1 MSLIKK
7 LIPVLLLLLPATGWS
22 SELQYYLDVSIDT
35 DQKKIA
41 GIARLKSDNNVKI
54 VLSVSGL
61 QNLTIDG
68 VSTSADTN
76 ANITLNIKKGE
87 ETRIFY
93 EAVHTGT
100 GPDLKNDLI
109 DDQNVFLTN
118 LWYPVPDVLA
128 KYSLSV
134 TLPDNFTAVSE
145 SEEISVVQ
153 QKGTKTFNFLFTHP
167 LDSLHLAASTRYV
180 VKKETHNG
188 IDIEAYFFKEDAAL
202 ADNYMAYTKK
212 YLAMYEDM
220 LTPYPY
226 KRFAI
231 VENIFPTGYS
241 MPTFTLLGREVIKL
255 PFIVKTSLGHEILHQ
270 WFGNS
275 VYTDYSHG
283 NWAEGITN
291 YLADHLYADIDNR
304 GKDYRKQIMI
314 DYNAYVNEDNAMA
327 VSSFLNRRNKA
338 QAAIGY
344 GKSAMIFHMLRQKYG
359 DESFFNALREF
370 INRNTFSMASWHD
383 IQRAFEKTTG
393 ENLYFDF
400 GQWLN
405 RKDLPDIEVQDAG
418 LRVEN
423 GKLKLRFNILQKG
436 EPYKLF
442 VPVTVKSSGNKS
454 LQYIEVNNSPEKV
467 TITLDEPP
475 TEVVIDGDYSI
486 MRRLNIDELPPVL
499 ADIMGSKK
507 ITVAVTGRQRG
518 TYQVL
523 IEALGIKDITWLK
536 PEKVTFSMVKE
547 DTFLIAGF
555 DNTLCNMLLGGDEI
569 PNDGIRLKVYRNPYN
584 PEKRI
589 LLLHVK
595 NKAEAQSVNRKISHY
610 GKYSELAFSNGR
622 NTYKAIAPAK
632 NGIPVLSRT
641 SPLVLIP
648 GDGKTIEDIFPEL
661 MKSRIVFVGENHDQ
675 FAHHINQLNIIR
687 KLHKA
692 GAKIGVGMEM
702 FQKPYQKAV
711 DDYLAGRIDE
721 AEFLKQT
728 EYFNKWRYDY
738 NLYKP
743 IVDFLKENNIP
754 LIALNI
760 DGDISSKT
768 ARKGI
773 DSLLKNE
780 RKQLPDKLDFSN
792 EIYRVDLHR
801 VFDIHGKEANLKD
814 FNQFFQAQT
823 LWDESMADSA
833 AKFLADNPA
842 SKLVILAGN
851 GHVRY
856 KYGIPQRLYRRV
868 REPYTV
874 IVQDEEIEDGIADY
888 VLITAKLE
896 GEKSPKLGVMVEEKE
911 ESLVVNDVV
920 EKGPASNAGLQKED
934 IITQF
939 SGHPIKTLA
948 DLKIALFFTKIGD
961 KVSIQV
967 ERDAKTLD
975 KEVEL
980 TAQPR
985 FSPHFKK

>member
-1 MSLIKK
+1 MPLIKK
-7 LIPVLLLLLPATGWS
+7 LLPILLLLLPATSWS
-22 SELQYYLDVSIDT
+22 SELQYYLDVRIDT
-35 DQKKIA
+35 AHKKIA
-41 GIARLKSDNNVKI
+41 GIARLKSGSNLKI

-76 ANITLNIKKGE
+76 SNITVDIKKGE

-93 EAVHTGT
+93 EALRTGT
-100 GPDLKNDLI
+100 GPGLI
-109 DDQNVFLTN
+109 DNQNVFLTN
-118 LWYPVPDVLA
+118 QWYPLPDVLA
-128 KYSLSV
+128 EYSLSV
-134 TLPDNFTAVSE
+134 TLPDTFTAISE
-145 SEEISVVQ
+145 SEEISVIQ
-153 QKGTKTFNFLFTHP
+153 RKGTKTFKFFFTHL

-180 VKKETHNG
+180 VKKENYNG
-188 IDIEAYFFKEDAAL
+188 IDIETYFFKEDAAL
-202 ADNYMAYTKK
+202 ADTYMVHTKN
-212 YLAMYEDM
+212 YLAMYEEM
-220 LTPYPY
+220 LTSYPY

-275 VYTDYSHG
+275 VYSDYSHG

-291 YLADHLYADIDNR
+291 YLADHLYADNKNR
-304 GKDYRKQIMI
+304 GKNYRKQIMI
-314 DYNAYVNEDNAMA
+314 DYNAYVNQDNAMA
-327 VSSFLNRRNKA
+327 VNSFINRRNKA

-344 GKSAMIFHMLRQKYG
+344 GKSAMFFHMLRQKYG

-370 INRNTFSMASWHD
+370 ISRNTFSMASWHD
-383 IQRAFEKTTG
+383 IQRAFEKTTRD
-393 ENLYFDF
+393 NLYFDF
-400 GQWLN
+400 EQWLN
-405 RKDLPDIEVQDAG
+405 RRDIPDIEVQDAG

-423 GKLKLRFNILQKG
+423 GKLKLRFNILQKT

-442 VPVTVKSSGNKS
+442 VPVTIKSSGNKS
-454 LQYIEVNNSPEKV
+454 LQYIEVNNSPEPI
-467 TITLDEPP
+467 TITLDDPP
-475 TEVVIDGDYSI
+475 TDVVIDENYSI

-507 ITVAVTGRQRG
+507 ITVAVTGKQRG
-518 TYQVL
+518 AYQVL
-523 IEALGIKDITWLK
+523 IEALGIKEITWLK

-555 DNTLCNMLLGGDEI
+555 DNSLCDMLLGGYEI
-569 PNDGIRLKVYRNPYN
+569 PKDGIRLKVYKNPYN
-584 PEKRI
+584 QKKRI

-595 NKAEAQSVNRKISHY
+595 NKAEARSVNRKISHY

-622 NTYKAIAPAK
+622 NTYKAVASAK
-632 NGIPVLSRT
+632 NGIPVFSRT
-641 SPLVLIP
+641 SPIVLKP
-648 GDGKTIEDIFPEL
+648 SNRKTIEDIFPEL
-661 MKSRIVFVGENHDQ
+661 MKSRIIFVGENHDR

-692 GAKIGVGMEM
+692 GVKIGVGMEM

-711 DDYLAGRIDE
+711 DDYLVGRINE

-743 IVDFLKENNIP
+743 IIDFLKQNNIP
-754 LIALNI
+754 LVALNI
-760 DGDISSKT
+760 DGNISKKT
-768 ARKGI
+768 AREGI
-773 DSLLKNE
+773 DSLSKNE

-792 EIYRVDLHR
+792 QLYRGDLHR
-801 VFDIHGKEANLKD
+801 IFDIHSEETNLKD

-823 LWDESMADSA
+823 LWDETMADSA
-833 AKFLADNPA
+833 ANFLADNPA
-842 SKLVILAGN
+842 SKLVIFAGN
-851 GHVRY
+851 GHVRH

-868 REPYTV
+868 KEPYTV

-888 VLITAKLE
+888 VLITTKLE
-896 GEKSPKLGVMVEEKE
+896 GEKSPKLGVMVEKKE
-911 ESLVVNDVV
+911 DSLVVNDVM
-920 EKGPASNAGLQKED
+920 EKGPAGKAGLQKED
-934 IITQF
+934 IITKF
-939 SGHPIKTLA
+939 SGFSIKTLA
-948 DLKIALFFTKIGD
+948 DLKIALFSTKIGD
-961 KVSIQV
+961 RVSIQV
-967 ERDAKTLD
+967 ERDGKTLD

-980 TAQPR
+980 TVQTR

>member
-1 MSLIKK
+1 MTFIKK
-7 LIPVLLLLLPATGWS
+7 LIPLLLFLLPATGWS
-22 SELQYYLDVSIDT
+22 SELQYYLDVGIDPA
-35 DQKKIA
+35 QNKLA
-41 GIARLKSDNNVKI
+41 GIAHLKSDNNLKI

-61 QNLTIDG
+61 QNVKVDG
-68 VSTSADTN
+68 VRTSADTDG
-76 ANITLNIKKGE
+76 NINLNIKKGK
-87 ETRIFY
+87 ETRILY
-93 EAVHTGT
+93 EAVSN
-100 GPDLKNDLI
+100 GPGANFI
-109 DDQNVFLTN
+109 DHENVFLTAR
-118 LWYPVPDVLA
+118 WYPAPDILA

-134 TLPDNFTAVSE
+134 TLPDNFKAVSE
-145 SEEISVVQ
+145 SEEISVIQ
-153 QKGTKTFNFLFTHP
+153 QKGAKTFNFLFAHP
-167 LDSLHLAASTRYV
+167 LDSLHLAASTQYV
-180 VKKETHNG
+180 VKKDTLNG
-188 IDIEAYFFKEDAAL
+188 IDIETYFFKEDAAL
-202 ADNYMAYTKK
+202 ADKYIAYTKN

-241 MPTFTLLGREVIKL
+241 MPTFTLLGRKVIRL

-304 GKDYRKQIMI
+304 GKEYRKQIMI
-314 DYNAYVNEDNAMA
+314 NYNAYVNEDN
-327 VSSFLNRRNKA
+327 VIPLGKFLHRQNKA

-344 GKSAMIFHMLRQKYG
+344 GKSAMIFHMLKQKFG
-359 DESFFNALREF
+359 DESFFVALREF
-370 INRNTFSMASWHD
+370 INQNTFRIASWHD

-405 RKDLPDIEVQDAG
+405 RKDIPDLEVQDTS

-436 EPYKLF
+436 EPYKLS
-442 VPVTVKSSGNKS
+442 VPVKVKSSGDES
-454 LQYIEVNNSPEKV
+454 LEYIKVNNSPEPIA
-467 TITLDEPP
+467 ITLDEPP
-475 TEVVIDGDYSI
+475 AEVVIDENYSI
-486 MRRLNIDELPPVL
+486 MRRLNTDELPPVL

-507 ITVAVTGRQRG
+507 ITVAATGSQRRV
-518 TYQVL
+518 YQPL
-523 IEALGIKDITWLK
+523 IEALGIKDITWMK
-536 PEKVTFSMVKE
+536 PKKVTFSMVKE

-555 DNTLCNMLLGGDEI
+555 DNTLCDMLLGGSTI
-569 PNDGIRLKVYRNPYN
+569 PEDGIRLKVFRNPYN
-584 PEKRI
+584 PEKRV
-589 LLLHVK
+589 LLMHAK
-595 NKAEAQSVNRKISHY
+595 NKGEAQSVSRKIPHY
-610 GKYSELAFSNGR
+610 GKYSELAFNSGR

-641 SPLVLIP
+641 SPLILKP
-648 GDGKTIEDIFPEL
+648 GDGKTLEDILPEL
-661 MKSRIVFVGENHDQ
+661 IKSRVVFVGENHDR

-687 KLHKA
+687 NLHKA
-692 GAKIGVGMEM
+692 GAKLGVGMEM

-711 DDYLAGRIDE
+711 DDYLAGKIDE
-721 AEFLKQT
+721 AEFLKKT
-728 EYFNKWRYDY
+728 DYYNKWRYDY

-760 DGDISSKT
+760 DGDITKKT

-773 DSLLKNE
+773 DNLSKNE
-780 RKQLPDKLDFSN
+780 KKQLPDQLDFSN
-792 EIYRVDLHR
+792 ESYRTDLYK
-801 VFDIHGKEANLKD
+801 VFDVHANDHNLRN

-823 LWDESMADSA
+823 LWDETMADSA

-842 SKLVILAGN
+842 SKLVVLAGN
-851 GHVRY
+851 GHVRH

-868 REPYTV
+868 KEPYTV

-888 VLITAKLE
+888 ILITTKME

-920 EKGPASNAGLQKED
+920 EKGPAGKAGLQKND
-934 IITQF
+934 IITKV
-939 SGHPIKTLA
+939 SGHRIKSLA

-961 KVSIQV
+961 NISIQI
-967 ERDAKTLD
+967 ERDGKSLD
-975 KEVEL
+975 KDVKL
-980 TAQPR
+980 TKQPR
-985 FSPHFKK
+985 FSPHLKK

>member
-1 MSLIKK
+1 MPLIKK
-7 LIPVLLLLLPATGWS
+7 LLPILLLLLPATSWS
-22 SELQYYLDVSIDT
+22 SELQYYLDVRIDT
-35 DQKKIA
+35 AQKKIA
-41 GIARLKSDNNVKI
+41 GIARLKSGSNLKI

-76 ANITLNIKKGE
+76 SNITVDIKKGE

-93 EAVHTGT
+93 EALRTGT
-100 GPDLKNDLI
+100 GPGLI
-109 DDQNVFLTN
+109 DNQNVFLTN
-118 LWYPVPDVLA
+118 QWYPLPDVLA
-128 KYSLSV
+128 EYSLSV
-134 TLPDNFTAVSE
+134 TLPDTFTAISE
-145 SEEISVVQ
+145 SEEISVIQ
-153 QKGTKTFNFLFTHP
+153 RKGTKTFKFFFTHP

-180 VKKETHNG
+180 VKKENYNG
-188 IDIEAYFFKEDAAL
+188 IDIETYFFKEDAAL
-202 ADNYMAYTKK
+202 ADTYMVHTKN
-212 YLAMYEDM
+212 YLAMYEEM
-220 LTPYPY
+220 LTSYPY

-275 VYTDYSHG
+275 VYSDYSHG

-291 YLADHLYADIDNR
+291 YLADHLYADNENR

-314 DYNAYVNEDNAMA
+314 DYNAYVNQDNAMA
-327 VSSFLNRRNKA
+327 VNSFINRRNKA
-338 QAAIGY
+338 QSAIGY
-344 GKSAMIFHMLRQKYG
+344 GKSAMFFHMLRQKYG

-370 INRNTFSMASWHD
+370 ISRNTFSMASWHD
-383 IQRAFEKTTG
+383 IQRAFEKTTRD
-393 ENLYFDF
+393 NLYFDF
-400 GQWLN
+400 EQWLN
-405 RKDLPDIEVQDAG
+405 RRDIPDIEVQDAG

-423 GKLKLRFNILQKG
+423 GKLKLRFNILQKT

-442 VPVTVKSSGNKS
+442 VPVTIKSSGNKS
-454 LQYIEVNNSPEKV
+454 LQYIEVNNSPEPI

-475 TEVVIDGDYSI
+475 TDVVIDENYSI

-507 ITVAVTGRQRG
+507 ITVAVTGKQRG
-518 TYQVL
+518 AYQVL

-555 DNTLCNMLLGGDEI
+555 DNSLCDMLLGGYEI
-569 PNDGIRLKVYRNPYN
+569 PRDGIRLKVYKNPYN
-584 PEKRI
+584 QKKRI

-595 NKAEAQSVNRKISHY
+595 NKAEARSVNRKISHY

-622 NTYKAIAPAK
+622 NTYKAVASAK
-632 NGIPVLSRT
+632 NGIPVFSRT
-641 SPLVLIP
+641 SPIVLKP
-648 GDGKTIEDIFPEL
+648 SNRKTIEDIFPEL
-661 MKSRIVFVGENHDQ
+661 MKSRIIFVGENHDR

-692 GAKIGVGMEM
+692 GVKIGVGMEM

-711 DDYLAGRIDE
+711 DDYLVGRINE

-743 IVDFLKENNIP
+743 IIDFLKQNNIP
-754 LIALNI
+754 LVALNI
-760 DGDISSKT
+760 DGNISKKT
-768 ARKGI
+768 AREGI
-773 DSLLKNE
+773 DSLSKNE

-792 EIYRVDLHR
+792 QLYRGDLHR
-801 VFDIHGKEANLKD
+801 IFDIHSEETNLKD

-823 LWDESMADSA
+823 LWDETMADSA
-833 AKFLADNPA
+833 ANFLADNPA
-842 SKLVILAGN
+842 SKLVIFAGN
-851 GHVRY
+851 GHVRH

-868 REPYTV
+868 NEPYTV

-888 VLITAKLE
+888 VLITTKLE
-896 GEKSPKLGVMVEEKE
+896 GEKSPKLGVMVEKKE
-911 ESLVVNDVV
+911 DSLVVNDVM
-920 EKGPASNAGLQKED
+920 EKGPAGKAGLQKED
-934 IITQF
+934 IITKF
-939 SGHPIKTLA
+939 SGFSIKTLA
-948 DLKIALFFTKIGD
+948 DLKIALFSTKIGD
-961 KVSIQV
+961 RVSIQV
-967 ERDAKTLD
+967 ERDGKTLD
-975 KEVEL
+975 IEVEL
-980 TAQPR
+980 TVQTR

>member
-1 MSLIKK
+1 MPLIKK
-7 LIPVLLLLLPATGWS
+7 LIPLLLFLLPATGWS
-22 SELQYYLDVSIDT
+22 SELQYYLDVKIDST
-35 DQKKIA
+35 QKKIA

-61 QNLTIDG
+61 QNLNIDG
-68 VSTSADTN
+68 VSTSADTYG
-76 ANITLNIKKGE
+76 NINLNIKKGE
-87 ETRIFY
+87 ETRILY
-93 EAVHTGT
+93 EAVSTGT
-100 GPDLKNDLI
+100 GPNLI
-109 DDQNVFLTN
+109 DNENVFLTN
-118 LWYPVPDVLA
+118 WWYPVPDVLA
-128 KYSLSV
+128 KYNLSV

-145 SEEISVVQ
+145 SEEISVIQ
-153 QKGTKTFNFLFTHP
+153 QKGTKTFNFLFAHP
-167 LDSLHLAASTRYV
+167 LDSLHLAASTQYV
-180 VKKETHNG
+180 VKKESLNG
-188 IDIEAYFFKEDAAL
+188 IDIETYFFKEDAAL
-202 ADNYMAYTKK
+202 ADNYIAYTKK

-314 DYNAYVNEDNAMA
+314 DYHAYVNEDN
-327 VSSFLNRRNKA
+327 VIPLSSFLTRRNKA

-344 GKSAMIFHMLRQKYG
+344 GKSAMIFHMLKQKFG
-359 DESFFNALREF
+359 DESFFIALREF
-370 INRNTFSMASWHD
+370 INQNTFSISSWHD

-405 RKDLPDIEVQDAG
+405 RKDIPDLEVQDAG

-423 GKLKLRFNILQKG
+423 GKLKLKFNIFQKG

-442 VPVTVKSSGNKS
+442 VPVKVKSSGNES
-454 LQYIEVNNSPEKV
+454 LKYIKVNNSPEPIA
-467 TITLDEPP
+467 ITLDEPP
-475 TEVVIDGDYSI
+475 VEVVIDEDYSI
-486 MRRLNIDELPPVL
+486 MRKLNIDELPPVL
-499 ADIMGSKK
+499 AEIMGSKK
-507 ITVAVTGRQRG
+507 ITVAATGSQRG
-518 TYQVL
+518 SYRPLV
-523 IEALGIKDITWLK
+523 EAFGIKDITWLK
-536 PEKVTFSMVKE
+536 PKKVTFSMVKE

-555 DNTLCNMLLGGDEI
+555 NNTLCDMLVGGSNI
-569 PNDGIRLKVYRNPYN
+569 PEDGIRLKVFRNPYN

-589 LLLHVK
+589 LLMHVK

-610 GKYSELAFSNGR
+610 GKYSELAFNNGR

-641 SPLVLIP
+641 SPLVLKP
-648 GDGKTIEDIFPEL
+648 GDGKTIEDILPEL
-661 MKSRIVFVGENHDQ
+661 MKSRIVFVGENHDR
-675 FAHHINQLNIIR
+675 FSHHINQLNIIR

-692 GAKIGVGMEM
+692 GVKIGVGMEM
-702 FQKPYQKAV
+702 FQKPYQKTV
-711 DDYLAGRIDE
+711 NDYLAGRIDE
-721 AEFLKQT
+721 GEFLNQT
-728 EYFNKWRYDY
+728 DYFNKWRYDY

-754 LIALNI
+754 LVALNI
-760 DGDISSKT
+760 DGDISRKT

-773 DSLLKNE
+773 DSLSKNE
-780 RKQLPDKLDFSN
+780 RKQLPDQLDFSN
-792 EIYRVDLHR
+792 DLYRADLHK
-801 VFDIHGKEANLKD
+801 VFNIHANDHNLKD

-823 LWDESMADSA
+823 LWDETMADSA

-851 GHVRY
+851 GHVRH

-868 REPYTV
+868 KEPYTV
-874 IVQDEEIEDGIADY
+874 IVQDEKIEGGIADY
-888 VLITAKLE
+888 VLITTKLE
-896 GEKSPKLGVMVEEKE
+896 GEQSPKLGVMVEEKE

-920 EKGPASNAGLQKED
+920 EKGSAGKAGLQKKD
-934 IITQF
+934 IITQV

-961 KVSIQV
+961 KISIQV
-967 ERDAKTLD
+967 ERDGKSLD
-975 KEVEL
+975 KEVKL

>member
-1 MSLIKK
+1 MPLIKK
-7 LIPVLLLLLPATGWS
+7 LIPLLLLLLPATVWS
-22 SELQYYLDVSIDT
+22 SELQYYLDVRIDT
-35 DQKKIA
+35 AQNKIA
-41 GIARLKSDNNVKI
+41 GIARLKSGNDVKI

-68 VSTSADTN
+68 VRASADTN
-76 ANITLNIKKGE
+76 SNITINIKKGE
-87 ETRIFY
+87 ETRILY
-93 EAVHTGT
+93 EAVRTGT
-100 GPDLKNDLI
+100 GPDLI
-109 DDQNVFLTN
+109 DNQNVFLTN
-118 LWYPVPDVLA
+118 RWYPAPDVLA
-128 KYSLSV
+128 EYSLCV

-153 QKGTKTFNFLFTHP
+153 QKGTKTFNFLFAHP
-167 LDSLHLAASTRYV
+167 LDSLNLAASTRYV

-188 IDIEAYFFKEDAAL
+188 IEIEAYFFKEDAAL
-202 ADNYMAYTKK
+202 ADTYISYTKK

-275 VYTDYSHG
+275 VYTDYFHG

-314 DYNAYVNEDNAMA
+314 NYNAYVNEDNAMA

-359 DESFFNALREF
+359 DEAFFNALREF
-370 INRNTFSMASWHD
+370 INRNIFSMASWHD

-405 RKDLPDIEVQDAG
+405 RKDIPDLEVQDAG

-423 GKLKLRFNILQKG
+423 GKLKLRFNILQKK
-436 EPYKLF
+436 EPYKLV
-442 VPVTVKSSGNKS
+442 VPVTIKSSGNKS
-454 LQYIEVNNSPEKV
+454 LQYIRVNNSPEPI
-467 TITLDEPP
+467 TITLDEPS

-518 TYQVL
+518 AYQVL

-555 DNTLCNMLLGGDEI
+555 DNTLCDMLLGGDEI
-569 PNDGIRLKVYRNPYN
+569 PKDGVHLKVYKNPYN

-595 NKAEAQSVNRKISHY
+595 NKAEARSVSRKISHY
-610 GKYSELAFSNGR
+610 GKYSELSFNNGR

-641 SPLVLIP
+641 SPLVLKP

-661 MKSRIVFVGENHDQ
+661 MKSRIVFVGENHDR
-675 FAHHINQLNIIR
+675 FAHHINQLDIIR

-801 VFDIHGKEANLKD
+801 VFDIHGKEAKLKD

-823 LWDESMADSA
+823 LWDETMADSA

-888 VLITAKLE
+888 VLITTKLE
-896 GEKSPKLGVMVEEKE
+896 GEISPKLGVMVEEKA

-920 EKGPASNAGLQKED
+920 KKGPAGNAGLQKED

-948 DLKIALFFTKIGD
+948 DLKIALFSTKIGD

-967 ERDAKTLD
+967 ERDGKTLD

-980 TAQPR
+980 TAQSR
-985 FSPHFKK
+985 FSPHCKK